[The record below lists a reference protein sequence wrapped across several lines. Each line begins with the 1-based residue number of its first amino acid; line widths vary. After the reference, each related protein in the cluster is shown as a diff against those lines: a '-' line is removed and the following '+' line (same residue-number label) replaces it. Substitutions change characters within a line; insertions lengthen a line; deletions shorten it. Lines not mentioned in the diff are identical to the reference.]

1 MPVRSQKWMWVTLL
15 LTLVLGVS
23 LGVLLDRFVLNE
35 ARGDT
40 RQSREGRNHG
50 ERFID
55 HLESELK
62 LSAEQRENLE
72 QTLAT
77 NREKA
82 NAFWTET
89 RDSYTELRKE
99 FRQDIRDLLN
109 PDQQKRYD
117 ELLAAEDARRKKR
130 NGKR

>member
-1 MPVRSQKWMWVTLL
+1 MPMRSKKWMYVTLL
-15 LTLVLGVS
+15 LTLILGMS

-40 RQSREGRNHG
+40 RQSRERRSHG

-55 HLESELK
+55 HLQSELK
-62 LSAEQRENLE
+62 LSTEQRENLE
-72 QTLAT
+72 QMLAV

-82 NAFWTET
+82 DAFWKKT
-89 RDSYTELRKE
+89 RSSYTELRKE
-99 FRQDIRDLLN
+99 FRQDIRKLLT

-117 ELLAAEDARRKKR
+117 ELLAAEDARRKQRNQKR
-130 NGKR
+130 

>member
-1 MPVRSQKWMWVTLL
+1 MLTRSQKWMWVTLL

-23 LGVLLDRFVLNE
+23 LGVLLDRFVLSE

-40 RQSREGRNHG
+40 RQSREHRSH
-50 ERFID
+50 EKFIE

-62 LSAEQRENLE
+62 LSSDQRGNLE
-72 QTLAT
+72 RILAV

-82 NAFWTET
+82 EAFWKET
-89 RDSYTELRKE
+89 RSSYGELRKE

-117 ELLAAEDARRKKR
+117 ELLAAEDARRRQRDKR
-130 NGKR
+130 R